1 MRVYSYYVE
10 KVMTNSAEHENGI
23 ISKTEQ
29 LLLVVLLLLLL
40 LLLSLS
46 LYYDYFFHH
55 TAIQNPDWFYLS
67 GTGLPG

>member
-1 MRVYSYYVE
+1 VYSYYVE

-23 ISKTEQ
+23 TSKTEQ

-40 LLLSLS
+40 LLLS